1 MSLIIQNTMLRMF
14 FQKNEVSIYLFDM
27 SSLNIYIFIM
37 IPKSLQRELTYK
49 SNEES
54 NTFLLGLFIINGC

>member
-54 NTFLLGLFIINGC
+54 NTFLLRLFIMNGC

>member
-1 MSLIIQNTMLRMF
+1 MF